1 VLIANRGAVA
11 RRVVRACHALG
22 VEAVVVYSD
31 ADAGAP
37 YLAEADRV
45 LPLAG
50 VRAGETYL
58 NQQALIDCL
67 ISSGADAVHP
77 GYGFLAE
84 NAAFARA
91 VAATGAV
98 FVGPDPRWL
107 EAFGDK
113 TRARTLMA
121 RQGFPVGPGSAAFEG
136 PRAALEA
143 AAALGYPLLVK
154 PVAGG
159 GGLGMARVTDPSEL
173 PAAVRRAAATAAASF
188 GDGRVYLERW
198 LEGARHIEFQVL
210 GDGRGNALY
219 LGERDCS
226 SQRRQQKVVEE
237 APAPG
242 MDAAWLAHLGEQ
254 AARALGQLDYG
265 GLATVETLV
274 SAGPEAQFLEVNP
287 RLQVE
292 HGVTEAI
299 TGVDLVAAQLREAAS
314 RGDPAAASALPAAGP
329 IRGHAV
335 EARIYAEDDA
345 GRPSTGRLRRFEA
358 PALDGV
364 RVDTGYAAGQWV
376 TPWYDPLLAKVI
388 AHGDSRARAIGRLQV
403 ALRAFVIEGVASN
416 RPLLARLL
424 GHDDFL
430 AARVDVGWLE
440 RRLRPS
446 T

>member
-1 VLIANRGAVA
+1 M
-11 RRVVRACHALG
+11 
-22 VEAVVVYSD
+22 ESVVVYSD

-37 YLAEADRV
+37 YLAEADRA

-50 VRAGETYL
+50 VKAAETYL

-91 VAATGAV
+91 VGAAGAV
-98 FVGPDPRWL
+98 FVGPAPRWL

-113 TRARTLMA
+113 LQARTLMA
-121 RQGFPVGPGSAAFEG
+121 RQGFPVGPGSEAVDG
-136 PRAALEA
+136 PEA
-143 AAALGYPLLVK
+143 AAEAARSLGYPLLVK

-159 GGLGMARVTDPSEL
+159 GGLGMARVAGPGEL
-173 PAAVRRAAATAAASF
+173 AAAVSRAAATAAASF
-188 GDGRVYLERW
+188 GDGRVYLERC
-198 LEGARHIEFQVL
+198 LDGARHVEFQVL
-210 GDGRGNALY
+210 GDGRGGALC

-237 APAPG
+237 APAPAL
-242 MDAAWLAHLGEQ
+242 DPSWLAGLGAQ
-254 AARALGQLDYG
+254 AAQALGHLAYG

-274 SAGPEAQFLEVNP
+274 SDGPQAQFLEVNP

-292 HGVTEAI
+292 HGVTEAV

-314 RGDPAAASALPAAGP
+314 RGDPAAPPPLPAPPAP
-329 IRGHAV
+329 RGHAV
-335 EARIYAEDDA
+335 EARIYAEDEA

-358 PALDGV
+358 PEHAGV

-388 AHGDSRARAIGRLQV
+388 AHGDTRPRAIGRLQV
-403 ALRAFVIEGVASN
+403 ALKAFVIDGVATN

-424 GHDDFL
+424 SHDEFL
-430 AARVDVGWLE
+430 AGRVDVGWLE

-446 T
+446 P